1 MNSGFTEIKF
11 SNHNY
16 QIADISTLANI
27 KKIPYSYRI
36 LAENVLRQKY
46 QGQNEFADQQ
56 VEYIVNCKVGSP
68 INFVPN
74 RILSHDILGKV
85 MLVDFL
91 SYKEALEKKNINS
104 QNIQPKIPIDIVIDH
119 SLQVDFFGNT
129 DSVIKNL
136 QKEYNRNSERF
147 SFLRWCSKNLKN
159 VTVIPPG
166 VGICHQVNIEYLSK
180 VVWNDNNILHPD
192 TCIGTDSHTPMVNAI
207 GVLGWGVGG
216 IEAEVAMLGK
226 SLSVAL
232 PEVIGVHLK
241 NKCLEGITSTDLVLT
256 ITELL
261 RKHKVVGSFVEFF
274 GEGVNSLSVGDR
286 ATISNMAPEYGS
298 TAVLFPVDHLT
309 LDYLRMTGRNEDQ
322 IKMIEEYSKSQHLWR
337 DDRETPAYS
346 RTIELDL
353 SSVVPCVS
361 GPKNPEDR
369 LNLNDLSKSVN
380 AHSENL
386 YKRALRKDEIFKV
399 EHSEETI
406 QDGDI
411 MIAAITSCTNTSN
424 PKGMIA
430 AGLVAK
436 NLIEKGITRNN
447 RVKTSFAPGSQVT
460 ATILE
465 KAGLQK
471 YLDQLGFNV
480 VGFGCTTC
488 NGGSGPLQQDLAN
501 SIEKNKVFSVAVL
514 SGNRNFQGRIHPN
527 IRASYL
533 ASPALV
539 ICFSI
544 LGSVLKS
551 LDTDSLGKDQN
562 GKDVFLK
569 DVWPSNE
576 EIEQFVQQ
584 SYKPE
589 FFISKYK
596 EVSDGGDLW
605 DNLEIPTTEKYE
617 WSDQSTY
624 FKKPPY
630 LEQVSETLTIESNIT
645 NVRPLVLLG
654 DSITTDHISPS
665 NAITRGT
672 AAGDYL
678 ESKGVKPE
686 DFNNYTTRRAHH
698 EVAMRATFAN
708 LRLRNKITPDK
719 EGSVTIK
726 YPEQKEM
733 RIFEAA
739 MEYKKQGVTLA
750 VFAGDNYGCGSSR
763 DTAAKGPLLLGVKII
778 VAKSFERIHRSNLIG
793 MGLLPLQFKQG
804 QGIEELQIQ
813 GSDIFDF
820 VNLDKISNEHKEID
834 LKIKKQTGDIIS
846 AKLDVRLDT
855 PEEIDYWQNG
865 GILPMAWREEVR
877 K

>member
-337 DDRETPAYS
+337 DDRETPTYS

-380 AHSENL
+380 THSENL

-399 EHSEETI
+399 EHSEDTI

-739 MEYKKQGVTLA
+739 MEYKKQGITLA

-820 VNLDKISNEHKEID
+820 VNLDKISNDHKEID

>member
-56 VEYIVNCKVGSP
+56 MEYIVNCKVGSP

-337 DDRETPAYS
+337 DDRETPTYS

-353 SSVVPCVS
+353 SSVVPSVS

-380 AHSENL
+380 THSENL

-399 EHSEETI
+399 EHSEDTI

-739 MEYKKQGVTLA
+739 MEYKKQGITLA

-820 VNLDKISNEHKEID
+820 VNLDKISNDHKEID

>member
-68 INFVPN
+68 INFAPN

-337 DDRETPAYS
+337 DDRETPTYS

-386 YKRALRKDEIFKV
+386 YKRALRKDEIFKI

-820 VNLDKISNEHKEID
+820 VNLDKISNDHKEID

>member
-1 MNSGFTEIKF
+1 MSSGFKEIKI
-11 SNHNY
+11 SNQNFN
-16 QIADISTLANI
+16 IADISSLDGL

-36 LAENVLRQKY
+36 LAENVLRQKI
-46 QGQNEFADQQ
+46 NKTNDLADEQLDF
-56 VEYIVNCKVGSP
+56 ILNCKVGAP
-68 INFVPN
+68 INFMPN

-91 SYKEALEKKNINS
+91 SYKEALEKKGIQS
-104 QNIQPKIPIDIVIDH
+104 KAIQPKIPIDIVIDH
-119 SLQVDFFGNT
+119 SLQVDFFGSK
-129 DSVIKNL
+129 DAVIKNL

-147 SFLRWCSKNLKN
+147 AFLRWCSKNLSN
-159 VTVIPPG
+159 VKVIPPG

-180 VVWNDNNILHPD
+180 VIWNENNILHPD
-192 TCIGTDSHTPMVNAI
+192 TCVGTDSHTPMVNAI

-232 PEVIGVHLK
+232 PEVIGIHLI
-241 NKCLEGITSTDLVLT
+241 NKCVEGITSTDLVLT

-261 RKHKVVGSFVEFF
+261 RKHKVVGSFVEFY
-274 GEGVNSLSVGDR
+274 GDGVSSLSVGDR

-298 TAVLFPVDHLT
+298 TAVLFPVDQMT
-309 LDYLRMTGRNEDQ
+309 LDYLEMTGRDKDQ
-322 IKMIEEYSKSQHLWR
+322 IKIVEEYSKAQNLWR
-337 DDRETPAYS
+337 VDGEVPNYS

-353 SSVVPCVS
+353 SKVVPCVS

-369 LNLNDLSKSVN
+369 LDLNKFSSLIN
-380 AHSENL
+380 THSNNL
-386 YKRALRKDEIFKV
+386 YSRDIRSDEFKV
-399 EHSEETI
+399 
-406 QDGDI
+406 DGQEAKIKDGNI
-411 MIAAITSCTNTSN
+411 MIAAITSCTNTTN

-436 NLIEKGITRNN
+436 NLIEKGIQRNVN
-447 RVKTSFAPGSQVT
+447 VKTSFAPGSQVT
-460 ATILE
+460 GTILE
-465 KAGLQK
+465 ESGLQK

-480 VGFGCTTC
+480 IGFGCTTC
-488 NGGSGPLQQDLAN
+488 NGGSGPLPANLAK
-501 SIEKNKVFSVAVL
+501 SIEDNKVYSVAVL

-539 ICFSI
+539 VCFSI
-544 LGSVLKS
+544 LGNVLKS
-551 LDTDSLGKDQN
+551 FDKDPLGKDKN
-562 GKDVFLK
+562 GNDVFLK
-569 DVWPSNE
+569 DVWPTNE
-576 EIEQFVQQ
+576 EIEAYVKK

-589 FFISKYK
+589 FFISKYNHVA
-596 EVSDGGDLW
+596 EGGELW
-605 DNLEIPTTEKYE
+605 DGLNIPKTEKYE

-630 LEQVSETLTIESNIT
+630 LDAVSENMSVETGII
-645 NVRPLVLLG
+645 NVRPLVILG

-719 EGSVTIK
+719 EGSFTKK
-726 YPEQKEM
+726 YPEGKEL

-739 MEYKKQGVTLA
+739 MEYKKDNTTLA
-750 VFAGDNYGCGSSR
+750 VFAGENYGCGSSR
-763 DTAAKGPLLLGVKII
+763 DTAAKGPLLLGVRII

-793 MGLLPLQFKQG
+793 MGLLPLQFKNG
-804 QGIEELQIQ
+804 QGIEELNIE
-813 GSDIFDF
+813 GTDVFDF
-820 VNLDKISNEHKEID
+820 LNLDKINNDNKEVD

-855 PEEIDYWQNG
+855 PEEIQYWQNG
-865 GILPMAWREEVR
+865 GILPMAWREEIR

>member
-1 MNSGFTEIKF
+1 MNSGFTEIKI
-11 SNHNY
+11 SNHSY
-16 QIADISTLANI
+16 QIADISKLANI

-46 QGQNEFADQQ
+46 QKQNEFADQQ
-56 VEYIVNCKVGSP
+56 IEYIVNSKVGSP

-91 SYKEALEKKNINS
+91 SYKEALEKKNINA

-180 VVWNDNNILHPD
+180 VVWNDHDILHPD

-274 GEGVNSLSVGDR
+274 GDGVNSLSVGDR

-309 LDYLRMTGRNEDQ
+309 LDYLRMTGRNESH
-322 IKMIEEYSKSQHLWR
+322 IKMIEAYSKSQHLWR
-337 DDRETPAYS
+337 DDKETPNYS

-353 SSVVPCVS
+353 STVVPCVS

-369 LNLNDLSKSVN
+369 LNLNSLSKSVN
-380 AHSENL
+380 THSENL
-386 YKRALRKDEIFKV
+386 YKRALRKDDVFKV
-399 EHSEETI
+399 EHSQDAI
-406 QDGDI
+406 KDGDI

-447 RVKTSFAPGSQVT
+447 KVKTSFAPGSQVT

-488 NGGSGPLQQDLAN
+488 NGGSGPLHQDLAH

-539 ICFSI
+539 VCFSI
-544 LGSVLKS
+544 LGTVLKS
-551 LDTDSLGKDQN
+551 LDTESLGKDKN
-562 GKDVFLK
+562 GNDIFLR
-569 DVWPSNE
+569 DIWPSNE

-605 DNLEIPTTEKYE
+605 DNLEIPSTEKYE

-630 LEQVSETLTIESNIT
+630 LEQVSETLTIESDIK

-813 GSDIFDF
+813 GSDVFDF
-820 VNLDKISNEHKEID
+820 IHLDKISNDHKEID
-834 LKIKKQTGDIIS
+834 IKIKKQTGDIIS

-865 GILPMAWREEVR
+865 GILPMAWREEIR

>member
-56 VEYIVNCKVGSP
+56 LEYVVNCKVGSP

-337 DDRETPAYS
+337 DDRETPTYS

-353 SSVVPCVS
+353 SSVVPSVS

-380 AHSENL
+380 THSENL
-386 YKRALRKDEIFKV
+386 YKRTLRKDEIFKV
-399 EHSEETI
+399 EHSEDTI

-562 GKDVFLK
+562 GKDIFLK

-589 FFISKYK
+589 FFIAKYK
-596 EVSDGGDLW
+596 EVSNGGDLW

-719 EGSVTIK
+719 EGSITIK

-739 MEYKKQGVTLA
+739 MEYKKQGITLA

-820 VNLDKISNEHKEID
+820 VNLDKISNDHKEID

>member
-1 MNSGFTEIKF
+1 
-11 SNHNY
+11 
-16 QIADISTLANI
+16 
-27 KKIPYSYRI
+27 
-36 LAENVLRQKY
+36 LRQKY
-46 QGQNEFADQQ
+46 QVQNEFADQQ
-56 VEYIVNCKVGSP
+56 MEYIVNCKVGSP

-232 PEVIGVHLK
+232 PEVVGVHLK

-298 TAVLFPVDHLT
+298 TAVLFPVDYLT
-309 LDYLRMTGRNEDQ
+309 LDYLRMTGRNEDE

-337 DDRETPAYS
+337 DDRETPTYS

-380 AHSENL
+380 THSENL

-739 MEYKKQGVTLA
+739 MEYKKQGITLA

-820 VNLDKISNEHKEID
+820 VNLDKISNDHKEID

>member
-337 DDRETPAYS
+337 DDRETPTYS

-820 VNLDKISNEHKEID
+820 VNLDKISNDHKEID

>member
-56 VEYIVNCKVGSP
+56 MEYIVNCKVGSP

-337 DDRETPAYS
+337 DDRETPTYS

-380 AHSENL
+380 THSENL
-386 YKRALRKDEIFKV
+386 YKRSLRKDEIFKI

-739 MEYKKQGVTLA
+739 MEYKKQGITLA

-820 VNLDKISNEHKEID
+820 VNLDKISNDHKEID

>member
-56 VEYIVNCKVGSP
+56 MEYIINCKVGSP

-337 DDRETPAYS
+337 DDRETPTYS

-353 SSVVPCVS
+353 SSVVPSVS

-380 AHSENL
+380 THSENL

-739 MEYKKQGVTLA
+739 MEYKKQGITLA

-820 VNLDKISNEHKEID
+820 VNLDKISNDHKEID

>member
-1 MNSGFTEIKF
+1 MNSGFTEIKI
-11 SNHNY
+11 SNHSY
-16 QIADISTLANI
+16 QIADISELANI

-309 LDYLRMTGRNEDQ
+309 LDYLRMTGRKEDQ

-337 DDRETPAYS
+337 DDRETPTYS

-386 YKRALRKDEIFKV
+386 YKRALRKDEIFKI

-596 EVSDGGDLW
+596 EVSNGGDLW

-645 NVRPLVLLG
+645 NVRPLVLLR

-820 VNLDKISNEHKEID
+820 VNLDKISNDHKEID

>member
-1 MNSGFTEIKF
+1 MNSGFTEIKL

-56 VEYIVNCKVGSP
+56 MEYIVNCKVGSP

-337 DDRETPAYS
+337 DDRETPTYS

-380 AHSENL
+380 THSENL
-386 YKRALRKDEIFKV
+386 YKRALRKDEIFKI

-739 MEYKKQGVTLA
+739 MEYKKQGITLA

-793 MGLLPLQFKQG
+793 MGLLAFA
-804 QGIEELQIQ
+804 I
-813 GSDIFDF
+813 
-820 VNLDKISNEHKEID
+820 
-834 LKIKKQTGDIIS
+834 
-846 AKLDVRLDT
+846 
-855 PEEIDYWQNG
+855 
-865 GILPMAWREEVR
+865 
-877 K
+877 

>member
-180 VVWNDNNILHPD
+180 IVWNDNNILHPD

-261 RKHKVVGSFVEFF
+261 RKQKVVGSFVEFF

-337 DDRETPAYS
+337 DDRETPTYS

-380 AHSENL
+380 THSENL

-399 EHSEETI
+399 EHSEDTI

-605 DNLEIPTTEKYE
+605 DNLEIPSTEKYE

-804 QGIEELQIQ
+804 QGIGELQIQ

-820 VNLDKISNEHKEID
+820 VNLDKISNDHKEID

>member
-1 MNSGFTEIKF
+1 MNSGFTEIKI
-11 SNHNY
+11 SNHSY
-16 QIADISTLANI
+16 QIADISELANI

-56 VEYIVNCKVGSP
+56 MEYIVNCKVGSP

-337 DDRETPAYS
+337 DDRETPTYS

-399 EHSEETI
+399 EHSEDTI

-820 VNLDKISNEHKEID
+820 VNLDKISNDHKEID

>member
-56 VEYIVNCKVGSP
+56 VKYIVNCKVGSP

-309 LDYLRMTGRNEDQ
+309 LDYLRMTGRKEDQ

-337 DDRETPAYS
+337 DDRETPTYS
-346 RTIELDL
+346 RTIKLDL
-353 SSVVPCVS
+353 SSVVPSVS

-386 YKRALRKDEIFKV
+386 YKRALRKDEIFKI

-562 GKDVFLK
+562 GKDIFLK

-589 FFISKYK
+589 FFIAKYK
-596 EVSDGGDLW
+596 EVSNGGDLW

-820 VNLDKISNEHKEID
+820 VNLDKISNDHKEID

>member
-56 VEYIVNCKVGSP
+56 VKYIVNCKVGSP

-119 SLQVDFFGNT
+119 SLQVDFFGNA

-309 LDYLRMTGRNEDQ
+309 LDYLRMTGRKEDQ

-337 DDRETPAYS
+337 DDRETPTYS
-346 RTIELDL
+346 RTIKLDL
-353 SSVVPCVS
+353 SSVVPSVS

-399 EHSEETI
+399 EHSEDTI

-576 EIEQFVQQ
+576 EIEQFVQH

-820 VNLDKISNEHKEID
+820 VNLDKISNDHKEID

>member
-337 DDRETPAYS
+337 DDRETPTYS

-380 AHSENL
+380 THSENL

-739 MEYKKQGVTLA
+739 MEYKKQGITLA

-820 VNLDKISNEHKEID
+820 VNLDKISNDHKEID

>member
-11 SNHNY
+11 FNHNY

-337 DDRETPAYS
+337 DDRETPTYS

-380 AHSENL
+380 THSENL

-719 EGSVTIK
+719 EGSITIK

-820 VNLDKISNEHKEID
+820 VNLDKISNDHKEID

>member
-337 DDRETPAYS
+337 DDRETPTYS

-380 AHSENL
+380 THSENL
-386 YKRALRKDEIFKV
+386 YKRALRKDEIFKI

-719 EGSVTIK
+719 EGSITIK

-739 MEYKKQGVTLA
+739 MEYKKQGITLA

-820 VNLDKISNEHKEID
+820 VNLDKISNDHKEID

>member
-11 SNHNY
+11 FNHNY

-56 VEYIVNCKVGSP
+56 MEYIVNCKVGSP

-380 AHSENL
+380 THSENL
-386 YKRALRKDEIFKV
+386 YKRALRRDEIFKV

-596 EVSDGGDLW
+596 EVSNGGDLW

-630 LEQVSETLTIESNIT
+630 LEQVSETLIIESNIT

-820 VNLDKISNEHKEID
+820 VNLDKISNDHKEID

>member
-1 MNSGFTEIKF
+1 MNSGFTEIKI

-16 QIADISTLANI
+16 QIADISALANI

-46 QGQNEFADQQ
+46 QNQNEFADQQ
-56 VEYIVNCKVGSP
+56 IEYIVNSKVGSP

-91 SYKEALEKKNINS
+91 SYKEALEKKNINA

-180 VVWNDNNILHPD
+180 VVWNDHDILHPD

-274 GEGVNSLSVGDR
+274 GDGVNSLSVGDR

-309 LDYLRMTGRNEDQ
+309 LDYLRMTGRNESH
-322 IKMIEEYSKSQHLWR
+322 IKMIEAYSKSQHLWR
-337 DDRETPAYS
+337 DDKETPNYS

-353 SSVVPCVS
+353 STVVPCVS

-369 LNLNDLSKSVN
+369 LNLNSLSKSVN
-380 AHSENL
+380 THSENL
-386 YKRALRKDEIFKV
+386 YKRALRKDDIFKV
-399 EHSEETI
+399 EHSEDVI
-406 QDGDI
+406 KDGDI

-447 RVKTSFAPGSQVT
+447 KVKTSFAPGSQVT

-488 NGGSGPLQQDLAN
+488 NGGSGPLHQDLAN

-539 ICFSI
+539 VCFSI
-544 LGSVLKS
+544 LGTVLKS
-551 LDTDSLGKDQN
+551 LDTESLGKDKN
-562 GKDVFLK
+562 GNDVYLK
-569 DVWPSNE
+569 DIWPSNE

-605 DNLEIPTTEKYE
+605 DNLEIPSTEKYE

-630 LEQVSETLTIESNIT
+630 LEQVSETLTIESDIK

-813 GSDIFDF
+813 GSDVFDF
-820 VNLDKISNEHKEID
+820 IHLDKISNDHKEID
-834 LKIKKQTGDIIS
+834 IKIKKQTGDIIS

-865 GILPMAWREEVR
+865 GILPMAWREEIR

>member
-16 QIADISTLANI
+16 QIADISKLANI

-309 LDYLRMTGRNEDQ
+309 LDYLRMTGRKEDQ

-337 DDRETPAYS
+337 DDRETPTYS

-353 SSVVPCVS
+353 NSVVPSVS

-399 EHSEETI
+399 EHSEDTI

-739 MEYKKQGVTLA
+739 MEYKKQGITLA

-820 VNLDKISNEHKEID
+820 VNLDKISNDHKEID

>member
-16 QIADISTLANI
+16 QIADISKLTNI

-56 VEYIVNCKVGSP
+56 VKYIVNCKVGSP

-309 LDYLRMTGRNEDQ
+309 LDYLRMTGRKEDQ

-337 DDRETPAYS
+337 DDRETPTYS

-353 SSVVPCVS
+353 SSVVPSVS

-596 EVSDGGDLW
+596 EVSNGGDLW

-820 VNLDKISNEHKEID
+820 VNLDKISNDHKEID